1 MSNNITTTRED
12 VNVTVTESLNDSIF
26 KSLSRLE
33 SRLNEVLL
41 MLETMPCTMDPY
53 DRHSDFNISE
63 AWEKQ
68 IRDAVMTAC
77 RRTGSEYD
85 PMPTDV
91 FVDTV
96 IAILKG
102 HNED

>member
-1 MSNNITTTRED
+1 MSDNVTTTRED

-33 SRLNEVLL
+33 SRMNEVLL
-41 MLETMPCTMDPY
+41 ILENVWTHMPMD
-53 DRHSDFNISE
+53 DLVNDGVKIDE
-63 AWEKQ
+63 VWEKQ
-68 IRDAVMTAC
+68 IRDAVATAC
-77 RRTGSEYD
+77 RRARPYRGSND
-85 PMPTDV
+85 SII
-91 FVDTV
+91 VDTV